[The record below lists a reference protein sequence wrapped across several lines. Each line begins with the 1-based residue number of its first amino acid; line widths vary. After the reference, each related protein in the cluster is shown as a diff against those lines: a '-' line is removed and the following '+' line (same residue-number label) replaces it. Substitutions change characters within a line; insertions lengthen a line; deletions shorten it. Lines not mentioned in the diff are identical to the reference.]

1 MTQGDQTV
9 RLEPRTLRLL
19 LNLAA
24 RAGDVVSA
32 DELLADVWPGV
43 IVTQDSVYQAIASLR
58 RLLGRDPGEAP
69 YIVTVPRRGYRLVAA
84 VSSAEETPLAPPCE
98 LGSAAAAGS
107 GQALAAGP
115 VRRETALPT
124 GVLALALLVLGL
136 VLGLVAWRITAS
148 FSEGGSG
155 RAGAGHAVAV
165 LPFLDFT
172 DDMSHEVFA
181 DGIAEEVIGRL
192 SRVPGVQVPALS
204 VSFQFK
210 GSGASVGAIAR
221 KLGVDYVV
229 DGSVRKSGT
238 VLRIAARLT
247 RADSGFILWSETY
260 DSPAQD
266 LLKIQDA
273 VGGKI
278 AEALAHAMAQE
289 KGAPAKKTP
298 PPGGG

>member
-98 LGSAAAAGS
+98 LES
-107 GQALAAGP
+107 ALAAGP